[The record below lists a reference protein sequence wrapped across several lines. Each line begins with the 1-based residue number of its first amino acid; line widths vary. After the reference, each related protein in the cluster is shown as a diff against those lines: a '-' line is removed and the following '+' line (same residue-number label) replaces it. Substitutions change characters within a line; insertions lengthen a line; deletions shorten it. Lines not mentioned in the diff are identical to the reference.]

1 MKRFTWFITVLILG
15 SGININAST
24 DSLTLDFNHE
34 RGYYHDAFNLTITS
48 SDPSA
53 IIKYTLDCSDPLSS
67 SSMAYTNSLSVT
79 KTTIVRAVA
88 YSSSDTSELITQTYL
103 FPEDIRRQPKNPSG
117 FPATWGGSSTI
128 NADYEMDPEVI
139 NNPVYSDKI
148 EAALKSLPALSL
160 TMETDEWFDP
170 VSGLYVGYPNTNITR
185 EKPVS
190 AEFIY
195 SDPNES
201 FLINCG
207 VQNQGGTSIVDWKS
221 PKQSMRLLFKSQY
234 GPKKLKKKLFPDS
247 EIESINTLVVDGLLY
262 SWIHPWDNMQ
272 RKTSLYFRDQLASD
286 LQNQM
291 GGLSFHGIYVNVYI
305 NGLYWGIYDLHERPD
320 EDFMAE
326 YYDARTEDY
335 DIIKHN
341 PNTIV
346 AGSNSSYL
354 NLLKEARKGF
364 TDNTPLDEI
373 KKLLDLPKFI
383 DYMILNFY
391 LGNYDWAHQ
400 NFYAAVNKN
409 LNSGYRFYTWDA
421 EHVMRYSDV
430 NYNNTG
436 KNDSGGPTEIHQL
449 LKNNAEYRLMFADA
463 FYKHAFNNGALTP
476 ENFELAFNKRKNE
489 LDQAIILESA
499 RWGDYLESSTNT
511 VYTRDDFWIPE
522 VDKVLSEY
530 IPNRLNKVLDQF
542 RQNSNRLF
550 PSVMPPI
557 FDKEEGIVESGAT
570 VSISSTNYVP
580 GKIIYTL
587 DGTDPRKE
595 GGSIQGT
602 EYKTPIAINKT
613 TTIKTRFLS
622 TETNEWSALA
632 EAGFIPESDYNAIMI
647 SEIMYNSAYQDL
659 EFIELLNNSKKEI
672 NIKGY
677 TFTDG
682 IEYTFD
688 NDLILN
694 PGAVTVLANDGTMFS
709 SLFNF
714 DPYDIYSKR
723 LSNDGETILLA
734 NSFGDTVDSVSY
746 SNAYPWPWE
755 ADGHGRSLV
764 LKDPNSDNAEATNW
778 ELSTEIYGSPGN
790 YTSVNI
796 GTNTIKNSVYP
807 NPFKNLIRIRI
818 DATKQSETLSFGIY
832 NSMGQLVK
840 SFCRT
845 AQQHPYEL
853 DLSSLNSGTY
863 LLIVNDVESRNQLLN
878 TLILKIE

>member
-34 RGYYHDAFNLTITS
+34 RGYYRDAFNLTITS

-53 IIKYTLDCSDPLSS
+53 IIKYTLDCSDPLSN

-103 FPEDIRRQPKNPSG
+103 FPEDISRQPKNPSG

-195 SDPNES
+195 SDPKES

-262 SWIHPWDNMQ
+262 SWIHPWDNTQ

-286 LQNQM
+286 IQNQM

-326 YYDARTEDY
+326 YYDARTEDF

-341 PNTIV
+341 PNTVV
-346 AGSNSSYL
+346 AGSNVSYL

-400 NFYAAVNKN
+400 NFYAAVNKK

-449 LKNNAEYRLMFADA
+449 LKNNTEYRLMFADA

-476 ENFELAFNKRKNE
+476 ENFERAFNKRKNE

-530 IPNRLNKVLDQF
+530 IPKRLNKVLDQF

-570 VSISSTNYVP
+570 VSISTTNYVP

-659 EFIELLNNSKKEI
+659 EFIELLNNGKKEI

-764 LKDPNSDNAEATNW
+764 LKDPNSDNAVATNW

-840 SFCRT
+840 SFQRQ
-845 AQQHPYEL
+845 AQQHPYEF
-853 DLSSLNSGTY
+853 DLSCLNTGTY
-863 LLIVNDVESRNQLLN
+863 LLIVNDVESRDQLLN
-878 TLILKIE
+878 TLIVKIE

>member
-1 MKRFTWFITVLILG
+1 MKRFIWVIAVLILS
-15 SGININAST
+15 SGIRLFGST
-24 DSLTLDFNHE
+24 DSLTLDFNYS
-34 RGYYHDAFNLTITS
+34 RGYYRYACNLIITA

-53 IIKYTLDCSDPLSS
+53 TVKYTLDCSDPLSNNGIEYTS
-67 SSMAYTNSLSVT
+67 SLLVNT
-79 KTTIVRAVA
+79 TTIVRAVA
-88 YSSSDTSELITQTYL
+88 LSSTDTSELITQTYL
-103 FPEDIRRQPKNPSG
+103 FPEDIRRQPKHPNG
-117 FPATWGGSSTI
+117 FPATWGGSKTI
-128 NADYEMDPEVI
+128 NADYEMDPEVV

-170 VSGLYVGYPNTNITR
+170 ESGLYVGYPNTNITR

-234 GPKKLKKKLFPDS
+234 GPKKLKKRLFPDS

-262 SWIHPWDNMQ
+262 SWIHPWDNLQ

-286 LQNQM
+286 LQNEM

-326 YYDARTEDY
+326 YYDAQTEDF
-335 DIIKHN
+335 DIVKHN
-341 PNTIV
+341 PNTVV
-346 AGSNSSYL
+346 AGSNTSYL

-364 TDNTPLDEI
+364 TENTSLDEI
-373 KKLLDLPKFI
+373 KKLLDLPRFI

-400 NFYAAVNKN
+400 NYYAAVNKN

-430 NYNNTG
+430 NYNNTD

-476 ENFELAFNKRKNE
+476 ENFEHAFNKRKNE

-522 VDKVLSEY
+522 VNKDLTEY
-530 IPNRLNKVLDQF
+530 IPNRINKVLDQF
-542 RQNSNRLF
+542 RQNNNRLF
-550 PSVMPPI
+550 PSVMPPV
-557 FDKEEGIVESGAT
+557 FNKEEGIIESGAT
-570 VSISSTNYVP
+570 VSVSDNNSVP
-580 GKIIYTL
+580 GIIIYTL
-587 DGTDPRKE
+587 DGTDPREE
-595 GGSIQGT
+595 GGSIRGT
-602 EYKTPIAINKT
+602 EYKAPVTINTT
-613 TTIKTRFLS
+613 TTIKARFLS

-647 SEIMYNSAYQDL
+647 SEIMYNSGYQDL
-659 EFIELLNNSKKEI
+659 EFIELLNNGKKEI

-688 NDLILN
+688 NDLIIN
-694 PGAVTVLANDGTMFS
+694 PGATTVLANDKTMFS
-709 SLFNF
+709 SLFSF
-714 DPYDIYSKR
+714 DPYDTYSKR

-734 NSFGDTVDSVSY
+734 NSFGDKVDSVTY

-764 LKDPNSDNAEATNW
+764 LRDPDSDNAEASNW
-778 ELSTEIYGSPGN
+778 ELSAEIYGSPGDF
-790 YTSVNI
+790 TSVNT

-807 NPFKNLIRIRI
+807 NPFKNRIRI
-818 DATKQSETLSFGIY
+818 SINDTGQREILSFGIY

-840 SFCRT
+840 SFHRS
-845 AQQHPYEL
+845 AHEHLYEF
-853 DLSSLNSGTY
+853 DLSSLNTGTY
-863 LLIVNDVESRNQLLN
+863 LLIVSDDASRDQLVN
-878 TLILKIE
+878 MLIVKIE